1 MVIPRPE
8 TVERRRPLMTPKPLT
23 PSTRIAA
30 YRCRVWRSPNSRLG
44 GCQEKAGPN
53 VVGHLQWGNPGWKW
67 GTPVDSASSATGR
80 PDELQMFKCWS
91 FLVRTIGFGVPQFG
105 ETPWNKMN
113 GTWYMKWLRGCES
126 TWKPTCQPSA
136 VLFLMSFDD
145 TCLVAAVDW
154 GHGHVEGPNPHHE
167 GLATARFSLWDG
179 SPQPVYFYPPWC
191 FGLVVETK
199 LQSLVLGY
207 PQGKSQR

>member
-1 MVIPRPE
+1 MASRVRLPDTAGMTAMVISRPE

-23 PSTRIAA
+23 PSRIAA

-91 FLVRTIGFGVPQFG
+91 FFVRKQ
-105 ETPWNKMN
+105 
-113 GTWYMKWLRGCES
+113 
-126 TWKPTCQPSA
+126 
-136 VLFLMSFDD
+136 
-145 TCLVAAVDW
+145 
-154 GHGHVEGPNPHHE
+154 
-167 GLATARFSLWDG
+167 
-179 SPQPVYFYPPWC
+179 
-191 FGLVVETK
+191 
-199 LQSLVLGY
+199 LVLGY
-207 PQGKSQR
+207 HSLEKHPEIKWMEHGIWNGWNVVKARESQLASHLLFCSWCPLMIPV